1 MEHIAAVAARVEQL
15 RERLAAPAPGFG
27 EALRAETATPAAAV
41 PAPAAGGALTLGG
54 LLGLAPAS
62 FGAPAGA
69 AGAAG
74 AGAAGTAA
82 AVTTPV
88 SGVGPGGLLL
98 PGQGR
103 VGSQMGMRTHPITG
117 QRRMHAGIDIAA
129 PTGTPIRAAQGGTV
143 AFAGVRG
150 GYGNL
155 VVIEHPDGTE
165 TRYAHA
171 SRLDVRAGERVER
184 GAVVAAVGS
193 TGQSTGPHLHFEVR
207 RGGEPVDPAPLLG
220 L

>member
-1 MEHIAAVAARVEQL
+1 MERIAAVAARVEQL
-15 RERLAAPAPGFG
+15 RERLATPAPGFG
-27 EALRAETATPAAAV
+27 EALRAETAPSAAV
-41 PAPAAGGALTLGG
+41 APTPAAGGALTLGG
-54 LLGLAPAS
+54 LLGLAPAT
-62 FGAPAGA
+62 FAAP
-69 AGAAG
+69 AG
-74 AGAAGTAA
+74 AGAAVAPAGVAA
-82 AVTTPV
+82 PV
-88 SGVGPGGLLL
+88 SGVGPGGLLM
-98 PGQGR
+98 PVQGR
-103 VGSQMGMRTHPITG
+103 VGSPMGMRTHPITG
-117 QRRMHAGIDIAA
+117 QRRMHAGQDIAA
-129 PTGTPIRAAQGGTV
+129 PTGTPIRAAQAGTV

-171 SRLDVRAGERVER
+171 SRLDVRAGDRVER

>member
-1 MEHIAAVAARVEQL
+1 MERIAAVAARVEQL
-15 RERLAAPAPGFG
+15 QERLATPAPGFG
-27 EALRAETATPAAAV
+27 EALRAETAPSALAAAP
-41 PAPAAGGALTLGG
+41 PATGGALTLGG
-54 LLGLAPAS
+54 LLGLPPAT
-62 FGAPAGA
+62 FAAPAGA
-69 AGAAG
+69 V
-74 AGAAGTAA
+74 AA
-82 AVTTPV
+82 APSASVTTPV
-88 SGVGPGGLLL
+88 TGVGPGGLLL
-98 PGQGR
+98 PVQGR
-103 VGSQMGMRTHPITG
+103 VGSPMGMRTHPITG
-117 QRRMHAGIDIAA
+117 QRRLHAGIDIGA
-129 PTGTPIRAAQGGTV
+129 PTGTPIRAAQAGTV
-143 AFAGVRG
+143 SFAGVRG

-171 SRLDVRAGERVER
+171 SRLDVRAGDRVER